1 MPLKTKP
8 FDPADYLQDEEDM
21 ALYLEDARAF
31 GPEAVA
37 DAIEVI
43 ARARA
48 RMKPATAPMRG
59 VAEPAPPPFPKD

>member
-8 FDPADYLQDEEDM
+8 FDPADYLNDEEDM

-37 DAIEVI
+37 DAMKVI

-48 RMKPATAPMRG
+48 RTPPATAPLRG
-59 VAEPAPPPFPKD
+59 VAEPTPPPFPKD